1 MYPPSLTPPPTQ
13 PISTLLVDDCC
24 AFRQGLKNLLDF
36 HSATGLMQFQIVG
49 QATCYQQ
56 AIELAIQQ
64 SPTLILLDMELA
76 QGSGIDVL
84 QQLRTTSSRETISLP
99 QGSHVLVL
107 SAHEEAE
114 WVFKAMQAGAQGYVL
129 KHQLSTQLLEA
140 IQVVLQ
146 NQIYLAPEVATQ
158 FFQLFHFSAGRSL
171 PKPQTV
177 HLTERER
184 EVLYWLVQ
192 GASNEVISQQLR
204 ITIGTVKAYLTIIF
218 EKLKVTS
225 RTQAA
230 LQALKLGL
238 VAT

>member
-1 MYPPSLTPPPTQ
+1 
-13 PISTLLVDDCC
+13 
-24 AFRQGLKNLLDF
+24 
-36 HSATGLMQFQIVG
+36 MQFQIVG
-49 QATCYQQ
+49 QATSHQQ
-56 AIELAIQQ
+56 AIDLTIQQ

-84 QQLRTTSSRETISLP
+84 QQLRTLSSREAPSHSQSHP
-99 QGSHVLVL
+99 QMSHVLVL
-107 SAHEEAE
+107 SGHEEAE
-114 WVFKAMQAGAQGYVL
+114 WVFRAMQAGARGYVL
-129 KHQLSTQLLEA
+129 KHHLSTQLLEA

-171 PKPQTV
+171 PKTQTI

-218 EKLKVTS
+218 DKLKVTS